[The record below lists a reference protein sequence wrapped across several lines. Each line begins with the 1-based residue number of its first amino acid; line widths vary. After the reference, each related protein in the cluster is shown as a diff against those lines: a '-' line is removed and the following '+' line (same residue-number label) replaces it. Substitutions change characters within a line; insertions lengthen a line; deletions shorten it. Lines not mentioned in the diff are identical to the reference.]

1 MLLVSRAE
9 VSAGMKVVSFFNNKG
24 GVGKT
29 TLTGNICAYMALEM
43 HKRILVVD
51 ADPQCNITQFVIGD
65 TKTIGLYWPAAEPKE
80 KTAEKTILDV
90 IQPILD
96 GDAFIQKAIR
106 PLSAKANRFGVSI
119 LPGHPQLSLLEDA
132 LSSAWTELPSGKP
145 GGFRISNWLR
155 SYLAQ
160 FEEEF
165 DFVFVDVSPSLGAI
179 NRSVLLSCH
188 HFISPLGA
196 DAFSILG
203 LRNIARWMKNWIS
216 YYEVGLEQA
225 ERLNPGV
232 LSKFDIPTTIPLGN
246 NGYAGYTL
254 QQYIAKSKEGI
265 RRPTKAYERILED
278 LPKEVQNHMMPF
290 SGVESVDSLHL
301 GDVPN
306 LYSLVPLAQAVNSP
320 IISLKSKDG
329 LVGSQFTQA
338 AEYADIIGNLAKR
351 ILQTIDG

>member
-1 MLLVSRAE
+1 
-9 VSAGMKVVSFFNNKG
+9 MKIVSFFNNKG

-29 TLTGNICAYMALEM
+29 TLTGNICAYLAIEM
-43 HKRILVVD
+43 KKRVLVID
-51 ADPQCNITQFVIGD
+51 ADPQCNITQFVLGD
-65 TKTIGLYWPAAEPKE
+65 TKTIGLYWPSIEPKD
-80 KTAEKTILDV
+80 KTAEKTVLDV
-90 IQPILD
+90 VQPILD
-96 GDAFIQKAIR
+96 GDAHIQKNVR
-106 PLSAKANRFGVSI
+106 PLPAKGNRFGVSI

-165 DFVFVDVSPSLGAI
+165 DFVFIDVSPSLGAI

-203 LRNIARWMKNWIS
+203 LRNIARWMKSWIS
-216 YYEVGLEQA
+216 YYTVGLEQA

-232 LSKFDIPTTIPLGN
+232 LSKFEIPTSIHLEK

-254 QQYIAKSKEGI
+254 QQYIAKYKEGI
-265 RRPTKAYERILED
+265 KRPTKAYERILED
-278 LPKEVQNHMMPF
+278 LPKEVETYMLQF
-290 SGVESVDSLHL
+290 SDIKIVSELHL

-306 LYSLVPLAQAVNSP
+306 LYSLVPLAQAVNAP
-320 IISLKSKDG
+320 ILSLRSKDG

-338 AEYADIIGNLAKR
+338 AEYTSIIGNLAKR
-351 ILQTIDG
+351 ILGRIDG